1 MSDGGVPVLELKG
14 VAKSFAGVPVLRDIN
29 LAVGRGET
37 LVLLGENGAGK
48 STLKNILCG
57 LLPPDAGTIA
67 LNGEVKTNWSAK
79 EAKQSGVG
87 AIAQELSLFPNLSV
101 AENVFI
107 SELST
112 GRGGLVNRRR
122 INEETVTI
130 FEDLLEESID
140 PNALVDSLPLGKRQL
155 VEIVKAVRRASSL
168 LILDEPTTSLS
179 IEERQRLFVVM
190 NRLRG
195 AGYGLIHVTHF
206 LEEVAAVGDRVAI
219 MRDGVIVTTAHKAD
233 LTPGQIEKDMA
244 GKVLLAADSR
254 LHLDPPR
261 DEVPILEVEG
271 MRDDSLLTGVSFQVR
286 AGEIVGLAGL
296 TGAGRTETLLGIVGL
311 REVSGTV
318 TVEGQSFSD
327 RSPAKA
333 LSKGLVLVSED
344 RRSEQAYLGRSVR
357 ENITSA
363 GLEDL
368 RTKFGPFLS
377 LRREKA
383 ASVDL
388 ATQFDVRSA
397 SINVPM
403 VTLSG
408 GNQQKAILARWI
420 SRSPRICLLDEPT
433 KGIDV
438 GAKAEV
444 HGLVADLVRSGVGV
458 VLVSSDVEE
467 LFALSHRIL
476 VLKDGAVVDELV
488 REDFDATRIVRSA
501 STGRAAVA

>member
-1 MSDGGVPVLELKG
+1 MTDSGMPVLQLQG

-57 LLPPDAGTIA
+57 LLAPDAGTIA
-67 LNGEVKTNWSAK
+67 LKGEVKATWSAK

-107 SELST
+107 SELSK
-112 GRGGLVNRRR
+112 GKGLVNRRR

-130 FEDLLEESID
+130 FEDLLDESVN

-190 NRLRG
+190 NRLRE

-233 LTPGQIEKDMA
+233 LTPGQIEQDMA
-244 GKVLLAADSR
+244 GKTLLAVDDR
-254 LHLDPPR
+254 LHLDPPS
-261 DEVPILEVEG
+261 DGPPLLEVETL
-271 MRDDSLLTGVSFQVR
+271 RDDSLLTGVSFEVR

-318 TVEGQSFSD
+318 TVKGKRFSN

-333 LSKGLVLVSED
+333 LGKGLVLVSED

-363 GLEDL
+363 GLKDL
-368 RTKFGPFLS
+368 RTRFGPFLS

-383 ASVDL
+383 ASAEL
-388 ATQFDVRSA
+388 AGRFDVRSA

-420 SRSPRICLLDEPT
+420 SRSPQICLLDEPT

-444 HGLVADLVRSGVGV
+444 HGLVADLVRAGVGV

-476 VLKDGAVVDELV
+476 VLKDGAVVDELL

-501 STGRAAVA
+501 STGRTEVV